1 MKRTGKH
8 ELEIDLWWR
17 QTGPDEWVALIVNRK
32 TGRQAEAR
40 TEAEL
45 QQALESLRD
54 GQGRS
59 TAPERQIREEEERA
73 RPKAEGGC

>member
-1 MKRTGKH
+1 MKRIGKH

-32 TGRQAEAR
+32 SGRQAEAR
-40 TEAEL
+40 SEAEL

-54 GQGRS
+54 GPGRF
-59 TAPERQIREEEERA
+59 TPPARQNREEERDRA
-73 RPKAEGGC
+73 KAEGGC